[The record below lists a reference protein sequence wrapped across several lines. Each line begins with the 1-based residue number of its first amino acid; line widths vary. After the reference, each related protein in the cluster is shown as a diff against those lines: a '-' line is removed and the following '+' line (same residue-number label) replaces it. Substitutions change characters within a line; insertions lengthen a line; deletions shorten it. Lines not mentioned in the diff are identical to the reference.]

1 VGRWLGRAGLS
12 DCIPDVVR
20 AGVDRRRPA
29 STGVDRRRPA
39 STGVD
44 QADLAV
50 AAMQLHADSARVGV
64 LGVFERAWSEG

>member
-1 VGRWLGRAGLS
+1 VGRRLSRAGLS

-20 AGVDRRRPA
+20 A
-29 STGVDRRRPA
+29 
-39 STGVD
+39 GVD

-64 LGVFERAWSEG
+64 LGVLERAWSEG

>member
-1 VGRWLGRAGLS
+1 VGRRLGRAGLS

-20 AGVDRRRPA
+20 A
-29 STGVDRRRPA
+29 GVDRRRPA